1 MEIAFTKMNGLGNDF
16 IVIDGRDHAHSLTP
30 ALVQHLASRQNPDT
44 HGCDQ
49 LLQILPPRRH
59 GTAFMK
65 IFNADGSRVGACGNG
80 TRAVALLL
88 GLAESTIETDAGDL
102 ACQLSDD
109 NLVTV
114 NMGAPRLSAIEIPV
128 ADLAID
134 PRAIA
139 LHEDLPTACLVNMGN
154 PHAVMFVSDA
164 PQDLALRY
172 GPGLEHHA
180 LFPERANIN
189 FCRPLSPD
197 HLEMATWE
205 RGAGLTKACGTG
217 ACATAVAY
225 ALAHGFAP
233 ETSRRL
239 DVPGGSLDIR
249 YDAETAPVWMRGPA
263 IIEFSGQTRID
274 ITEAPHG

>member
-16 IVIDGRDHAHSLTP
+16 IVIDGRDHAQSLTP
-30 ALVQHLASRQNPDT
+30 ALVQHLARRQNPDT

-49 LLQILPPRRH
+49 LLHILPPRSH
-59 GTAFMK
+59 GTAFME

-102 ACQLSDD
+102 ACQLGND

-114 NMGAPRLSAIEIPV
+114 NMGAPRLSALEIPV
-128 ADLAID
+128 ADPAID

-139 LHEDLPTACLVNMGN
+139 LHEDLPAACLVNMGN

-164 PQDLALRY
+164 PQSLALRY
-172 GPGLEHHA
+172 GPELEHHA

-233 ETSRRL
+233 ETFRRL
-239 DVPGGSLDIR
+239 DVPGGSLYIR

-274 ITEAPHG
+274 ITEAQHG